1 MAVRACRVT
10 ITDVE
15 GVNHTVDVTASS
27 LYEAVA
33 LGLKVMRADAWVEPV
48 AEQLGIVKVLVRD
61 VPVEHAVKL
70 RDFTAWLRRTAGS
83 PSDVTARRRVREIL
97 GERPNSLSS

>member
-1 MAVRACRVT
+1 MSFRTCRVT

-15 GVNHTVDVTASS
+15 GVSHTVDVTASS

-33 LGLKVMRADAWVEPV
+33 LGLKVMRGHTWVEPL
-48 AEQLGIVKVLVRD
+48 AERLSTVKVVVRD
-61 VPVEHAVKL
+61 VPVEHTVKL
-70 RDFTAWLRRTAGS
+70 RDFAAWLQRSAGS

-97 GERPNSLSS
+97 GGRSNSPSP